1 MHIAI
6 DARFVGPEQTGLGR
20 YTEELVHGL
29 AKIDKTNRYSVLL
42 SREGFDYFRSRSK
55 NFHKIKADF
64 PWYSVIEQIKMPR
77 LLRRLNPDLVHFCH
91 FNVPVGWRR
100 PFVVTI
106 HDLIKDEFKGR
117 ESTTRSSLVYNLKH
131 WAYKKTISH
140 ALYKST
146 AVITISQGS
155 RAKIIKRYGLPESKI
170 FITYEAADPK
180 FAKYR
185 RLELTAADKAVLQ
198 KKYGIKFPFLLYVG
212 NAYPYKNLGRLLEA
226 LQKVDKNYFLVNP
239 CARSVFYDQLANNA
253 RRLGLASRVILPGFV
268 PDDDLAKLYRAATA
282 YVFPS
287 LSEGFGLPLLEA
299 QMAGLPVAASAAPP
313 LPEIGGRGAIYFDPK
328 NSDDMAQK
336 INELLANVDL
346 QREMVRQGEANLK
359 RFSWG
364 QTARQTLAVYKKSLI
379 QKHGGSTSKN

>member
-20 YTEELVHGL
+20 YTEELLHGL
-29 AKIDKTNRYSVLL
+29 AKIDQSHRYSVLL
-42 SREGFDYFRSRSK
+42 SREGFDYFQSRNK
-55 NFHKIKADF
+55 NFNKVRADF
-64 PWYSVIEQIKMPR
+64 PWYSVTEQMKMPR
-77 LLRRLNPDLVHFCH
+77 LLSRLNPDLVHFCH
-91 FNVPVGWRR
+91 FNVPVCWQR

-140 ALYKST
+140 ALYKAA
-146 AVITISQGS
+146 AVITISEGS
-155 RAKIIKRYGLPESKI
+155 RAKIMKRYGLSQSKI

-185 RLELTAADKAVLQ
+185 RLELTAADKAALQ
-198 KKYGIKFPFLLYVG
+198 DRYGIKFPFLLYVG

-226 LQKVDKNYFLVNP
+226 LRAIDKKYFLVNP
-239 CARSVFYDQLANNA
+239 CARSVFYDKLAA
-253 RRLGLASRVILPGFV
+253 QAHHLGLSERVILPGFV
-268 PDDDLAKLYRAATA
+268 SDDDLAKLYRAATA

-313 LPEIGGRGAIYFDPK
+313 LPEIGGAGAMYFDPR
-328 NSDDMAQK
+328 DTADMAQK
-336 INELLANVDL
+336 INKLLADAD
-346 QREMVRQGEANLK
+346 RRRQLIRDGDVNLR
-359 RFSWG
+359 RFSWER
-364 QTARQTLAVYKKSLI
+364 TARQTLAVYNKCLAK
-379 QKHGGSTSKN
+379 